1 MEIIVITKYNIRIW
15 KLNKFQ
21 REKCASKSNHVSFEE
36 EPKIEHE
43 NMFFSS
49 LISLLKIINISEN
62 QMTLHLSSLL
72 WLELLECFNDS
83 LDLFNWTEASDD
95 VEDLWT
101 GADVLSCSLDEELD
115 VLRSMTRLK
124 LRFLSLSVSF
134 STRVRLSS
142 LSSLSSVT
150 TSILFFLTNLGVVL
164 EILGWTAGAG
174 MMLGLMLLLLL
185 LLLLLRG

>member
-1 MEIIVITKYNIRIW
+1 MRIQVKSRVFWGGTENRTW
-15 KLNKFQ
+15 K
-21 REKCASKSNHVSFEE
+21 HV
-36 EPKIEHE
+36 
-43 NMFFSS
+43 FSS
-49 LISLLKIINISEN
+49 LISLLKMINISEN

-95 VEDLWT
+95 VEDLRT

-115 VLRSMTRLK
+115 VLRSMTRLR

-150 TSILFFLTNLGVVL
+150 TSILFFLTNLGVVF